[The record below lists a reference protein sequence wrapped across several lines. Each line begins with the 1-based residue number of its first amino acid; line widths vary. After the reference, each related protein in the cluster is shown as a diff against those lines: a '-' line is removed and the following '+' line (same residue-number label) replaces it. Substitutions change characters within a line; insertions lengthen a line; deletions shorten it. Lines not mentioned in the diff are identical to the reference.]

1 MHGFDPVL
9 RYDQVIDGQQRLTSL
24 FIMLACLHNWAKQ
37 QVGVG
42 QVWKGKVAELREG

>member
-1 MHGFDPVL
+1 ML
-9 RYDQVIDGQQRLTSL
+9 RPDQVIDGQQRLTSL

-42 QVWKGKVAELREG
+42 QVWKGKVCGVEQ